1 MGAADLYRVSP
12 SIGEHRAVAARVTA
26 LETAPPP
33 GGGSVTYETVPPG
46 STFTLD
52 RSGGAWPARPTA
64 RTDVVI
70 RWRGVSPAPPLV
82 ASGTAGMYA
91 GDEFVEELP

>member
-1 MGAADLYRVSP
+1 MGAADLYRASP

-26 LETAPPP
+26 LEAAP
-33 GGGSVTYETVPPG
+33 GGAVTYETVPAG
-46 STFTLD
+46 ATFTID

>member
-1 MGAADLYRVSP
+1 MGAADLYRASP

-26 LETAPPP
+26 LETGPPP

-52 RSGGAWPARPTA
+52 RVSGTWPERPTLRA
-64 RTDVVI
+64 DVII
-70 RWRGVSPAPPLV
+70 RWRGVAPAPTLV
-82 ASGTAGMYA
+82 TSGTNGMYA
-91 GDEFVEELP
+91 SDEFVEELP

>member
-1 MGAADLYRVSP
+1 MSLDAFRLSP
-12 SIGEHRAVAARVTA
+12 SIGEHRAVAARVSA
-26 LETAPPP
+26 LEAAP
-33 GGGSVTYETVPPG
+33 GGAVTYETVPAG

-70 RWRGVSPAPPLV
+70 RWRGVAPPPPLV

>member
-1 MGAADLYRVSP
+1 MGAADLYRASP

-26 LETAPPP
+26 LETGPPP

-52 RSGGAWPARPTA
+52 RSGGAWPARPTT
-64 RTDVVI
+64 RTDVII
-70 RWRGVSPAPPLV
+70 RWRGTAPAPSLV
-82 ASGTAGMYA
+82 TSGTNGMYA
-91 GDEFVEELP
+91 SDEFVEELP